1 MLRIVVEPELGD
13 PDRLLDV
20 GSADGPSVEWM
31 EGHGVRTAVDVDF
44 SALRAGD
51 IQASALAMPF
61 ADDTFD
67 ALTALDVLEHLEP
80 EEEALQ
86 ELVRVVR
93 PGGRLFFAVPAY
105 QWAWTDFDRDIG
117 HCRRYTKKRLLRVLR
132 AQGLEV
138 QRISYLFAGTFP
150 IFAAERISRR
160 WRRLQGS
167 ATTEPPAVSALQDR
181 VLMALCGLDERV
193 LRHGNLPFGSSLVAV
208 ATKPMPTGVA

>member
-1 MLRIVVEPELGD
+1 
-13 PDRLLDV
+13 
-20 GSADGPSVEWM
+20 
-31 EGHGVRTAVDVDF
+31 VDF

-105 QWAWTDFDRDIG
+105 LWAWTDFDRDIG

-160 WRRLQGS
+160 WRGLQGS